1 MDALTFFGLF
11 AVSAMLGRV
20 DEFWIRLKCAN
31 SGPSQMRAKGLTNT
45 ERAPRKKS
53 RIPIV
58 HPAKTI
64 QMGNLRCHEPMQLDF
79 GVHGDYVRAADSL

>member
-1 MDALTFFGLF
+1 
-11 AVSAMLGRV
+11 
-20 DEFWIRLKCAN
+20 
-31 SGPSQMRAKGLTNT
+31 LTNT

-64 QMGNLRCHEPMQLDF
+64 QMGNLRYHEPMQLDF